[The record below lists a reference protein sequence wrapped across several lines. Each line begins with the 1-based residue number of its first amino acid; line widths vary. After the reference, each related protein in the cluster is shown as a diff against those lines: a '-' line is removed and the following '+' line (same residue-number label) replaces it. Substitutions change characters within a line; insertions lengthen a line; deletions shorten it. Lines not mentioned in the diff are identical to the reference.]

1 MAQNPEDMLARRI
14 DRLESI
20 GGIRQLAAEY
30 SLALDMRDADALA
43 GLFTDVRVSGT
54 ERGRKALRR
63 WFDETMRKRFDGTS
77 ITSAGTSSSSTI
89 PTRSS
94 SSPCAAT
101 TPPPPGAGTP
111 VLFRLPMSGSRPSTH
126 DTQNGGALAA
136 P

>member
-1 MAQNPEDMLARRI
+1 MAQNPEDTLARRI

-30 SLALDMRDADALA
+30 SLALDMRDADAWA
-43 GLFTDVRVSGT
+43 GLFTEDVRVSGT

-63 WFDETMRKRFDGTS
+63 WFDETMRKRSDGTS

-101 TPPPPGAGTP
+101 TPSPRCGYASAVSPPNE
-111 VLFRLPMSGSRPSTH
+111 RLSTVH
-126 DTQNGGALAA
+126 T
-136 P
+136 